1 MVVFAAAIKILASAC
16 ADLAQL
22 DLAGLA
28 KGLIG
33 VGVLLAE
40 VSLFMNAAKFS
51 GRSVVTASGVLV
63 LAGAM
68 KVLASA
74 CKDFAQMGVG
84 ELVKGLSAIGAVLL
98 EITAFTK
105 LAGSAKGLITT
116 GAAMIEIGAAM
127 KIFASAMADFGRMS
141 LAEIGKGLLAMA
153 EPWQRWLWPCAL
165 CPGTW

>member
-1 MVVFAAAIKILASAC
+1 
-16 ADLAQL
+16 
-22 DLAGLA
+22 
-28 KGLIG
+28 
-33 VGVLLAE
+33 
-40 VSLFMNAAKFS
+40 MNAAKCS
-51 GRSVVTASGVLV
+51 GRSAVTAAGGLV

-141 LAEIGKGLLAMA
+141 LAEIGKGLMALGGALA
-153 EPWQRWLWPCAL
+153 EVVVAL
-165 CPGTW
+165 RFMPRN